1 MLNTVAVMMSSVL
14 TVGTLALPAPA
25 VASASTPL
33 KADRQEVQV
42 NRGDC
47 SKDSRF
53 SLRVVK
59 QGRDLRIRW
68 VVDEGRRNRG
78 RWDTA
83 IRVNRDVV
91 LDATS
96 RSVDVVTDVRV
107 RDKGGVRVRAHS
119 SNDRTKEECTGQVRF
134 S

>member
-53 SLRVVK
+53 RLRVVK

-119 SNDRTKEECTGQVRF
+119 SNDRTKEECAGQVRF